1 MTPFEE
7 TLERF
12 RATVSGPAAEVP
24 LARAAL
30 LIAQAERPD
39 IDLDAFERRL
49 QDMAETLTQ
58 QLVRQPRAT
67 GRDAGREAGHGAGR
81 RAVHPAVQTANQ
93 LLFRELGFRG
103 NAEHY
108 DDPRNLYLT
117 EVLRERKGIPV
128 TLAIV
133 YAEVCQRAG
142 LDVSIVGLPGHVVC
156 RYTPPA
162 GAPERGE
169 ETEEILLDVF
179 NAGRV
184 LTRDDCQGLVRSSL
198 GSRVPFK
205 EHYLADLTPR
215 QVIQRLLH
223 NLKAGALQR
232 GDEERAARTIDL
244 LLALFPWDLDEVRD
258 RGMLRERLGESRE
271 ALDDLEQYVRYRAGA
286 RDIQTVSE
294 TVRSLRRH
302 VVATDV
308 PADVAADV
316 PADVEVDA
324 DGESLA

>member
-7 TLERF
+7 TLNRF
-12 RATVSGPAAEVP
+12 RKAVAGPAEDVP

-30 LIAQAERPD
+30 LIAQVERPGAD
-39 IDLDAFERRL
+39 IDEFERRL

-58 QLVRQPRAT
+58 QLARQPQPAV
-67 GRDAGREAGHGAGR
+67 GR
-81 RAVHPAVQTANQ
+81 RVIQTANQ

-117 EVLRERKGIPV
+117 DVLRERKGIPV
-128 TLAIV
+128 TLALV

-142 LDVSIVGLPGHVVC
+142 LDVGIVGLPGHVVC
-156 RYTPPA
+156 RYTPPD
-162 GAPERGE
+162 PVDEHD
-169 ETEEILLDVF
+169 EILLDVF
-179 NAGRV
+179 NGGRV
-184 LTRDDCQGLVRSSL
+184 LTREDCQALVRETL

-205 EHYLADLTPR
+205 GHYLENLSPR
-215 QVIQRLLH
+215 QVLQRILH

-244 LLALFPWDLDEVRD
+244 LLAMYPWDLDEIRD

-286 RDIQTVSE
+286 RDIQTISE

-302 VVATDV
+302 VLE
-308 PADVAADV
+308 ADPDQ
-316 PADVEVDA
+316 
-324 DGESLA
+324 DG